1 MTSARTG
8 PVLVTGASGLIGTW
22 ALAQWPADG
31 PPPVPVRRD
40 EVDLLVP
47 GAAAELVARLR
58 PSGVLHLAW
67 SASGQADYRS
77 STDNGRWLTTSLE
90 LVEACRRHDARLW
103 LTGTV
108 VDDADD
114 AADPYTRSKV
124 QLRHEVAGAVEAG
137 EIGWLRP
144 AYVFDESRGRP
155 ALVGQAMSAAA
166 REEPLELS
174 TPDAVHDFVHA
185 EDVGRAVAL
194 AVAEGCTGYLPVGSG
209 RLRRVA
215 DLVTA
220 LGARW
225 RPATQAR
232 PPTAAAHAEH
242 AGDIEWLTRRGWTP
256 TRTREFFS
264 DD

>member
-1 MTSARTG
+1 MTSSLTG
-8 PVLVTGASGLIGTW
+8 PLLVTGSTGLIGSW

-31 PPPVPVRRD
+31 PQPVPVRRD

-47 GAAAELVARLR
+47 GAAAELVERLR
-58 PSGVLHLAW
+58 PRGVLHLAW
-67 SASGQADYRS
+67 SASGRSDYRTS
-77 STDNGRWLTTSLE
+77 PDNDRWVAASLE
-90 LVEACRRHDARLW
+90 LVDACRRHGSALW

-108 VDDADD
+108 VDDIEG
-114 AADPYTRSKV
+114 AADAYTRSKAE
-124 QLRHEVAGAVEAG
+124 LRAKVSEAVDAG

-155 ALVGQAMSAAA
+155 ALVAQATSAAA
-166 REEPLELS
+166 RDEPLELS

-220 LGARW
+220 LGAQW
-225 RPATQAR
+225 RPGTQAR
-232 PPTAAAHAEH
+232 PPTAHAEQ
-242 AGDIEWLTRRGWTP
+242 AADITWLTRRGWAP